1 LSQDIEAILANLAS
15 GSHRAGTFMIDVLQ
29 ALVKVLPKGPITTLE
44 TGCGKSTVV
53 FSNIAAKHWCF
64 AYDDRK
70 LSDSSV
76 LLVQESP
83 DFKADRTEWVYGP
96 TQKTIPTHKFPEGQ
110 TFDVILIDGPH
121 GYPFPDLE
129 YAFLYPLLKE
139 GSILIIDDIHIPNI
153 GHMYDLLRS
162 DRMYDEIGVF
172 ASTGVL
178 RRTGVEGVPP
188 DGDHWWE
195 QHYNVVNFPRSM
207 AKYAVDRS
215 VTLGAAID
223 FADPAMVAKHARRG
237 IEHVPQAADGAASVS
252 GARTIDIGS
261 VFGFKPP
268 EGGPDTIAV
277 TIAYQSLRPGVEDG
291 AMINVGATSYPL
303 PRHEVMASKTFVF
316 PVEPGKEIILTLLH
330 PNATAEH
337 ERGLARYEF
346 RRHGALVSSI
356 TLAATSAPVPASG
369 SGGGVVGAAVRS
381 IKKLWS

>member
-1 LSQDIEAILANLAS
+1 LAQDIEAILANLAS
-15 GSHRAGTFMIDVLQ
+15 ADHRAGTFMIDVLQ

-44 TGCGKSTVV
+44 TGCGKSTIV
-53 FSNIAAKHWCF
+53 FSNIAAKHVCF

-83 DFKADRTEWVYGP
+83 DFKADRTEWVFGP
-96 TQKTIPTHKFPEGQ
+96 TQKTIPAFKFEEGR

-139 GSILIIDDIHIPNI
+139 GSILIVDDIHIPNI
-153 GHMYDLLRS
+153 GHMYDLLRA

-195 QHYNVVNFPRSM
+195 QHYNVVNFPRPM
-207 AKYAVDRS
+207 TKYAVDRS
-215 VTLGAAID
+215 VALDTVVD
-223 FADPAMVAKHARRG
+223 FADPVMVAKHARRG
-237 IEHVPQAADGAASVS
+237 IEHATVSDAGLPSVT
-252 GARTIDIGS
+252 GARTVDIGA
-261 VFGFKPP
+261 VFGFKLP
-268 EGGPDTIAV
+268 EGSGDAV
-277 TIAYQSLRPGVEDG
+277 TISVTYRSLRPGVEDG
-291 AMINVGATSYPL
+291 AMINVGATSHPL
-303 PRHEVMASKTFVF
+303 PRHDQMATESFVF
-316 PVEPGKEIILTLLH
+316 PVEPGKEIVLTLLH
-330 PNATAEH
+330 PNAVAEH

-346 RRHGALVSSI
+346 RRHSALVQSIALSAAKAGTTGAASS
-356 TLAATSAPVPASG
+356 
-369 SGGGVVGAAVRS
+369 GGVVQAAVRS
-381 IKKLWS
+381 LKKLWS